1 MYKTIRQFSI
11 FFVVLLMCITVS
23 FAQTNGSITVTGTVV
38 DEKGESIIGATV
50 QVEGTTNGVITD
62 IDGKYSVR
70 VENDK
75 STLRFSFVGLVPVV
89 EQVKGRR
96 IINVVLKSDTEV
108 LDEVVVTAL
117 GIKKEKK
124 KLGYAVQDLDAPA
137 LTKIPAANTAS
148 NLTGKIAGLK
158 VSNSPNLF
166 DTPALLLRGVA
177 PVVVIDGVPVES
189 ATFWEVAPE
198 DIESMC
204 VLKGPAAAVL
214 YGQMGQNGVI
224 QITTKKAK
232 EAVEISVNSSTGF
245 DTGMIANPSY
255 QKKYGTGYQGQ
266 YRVGNST
273 DEFWGAWGPELDGRL
288 LPQWNSPYD
297 ADGNRIAIPWI
308 PRGKDNLKNMLRTG
322 VVTNNN
328 ISVETKFDKGDFR
341 ISLSEMHQ
349 KGVFEN
355 TKLNSYTVNM
365 SGGIQFSKKLRFDAN
380 INYNKIDSPNF
391 PSVGYGRNSP
401 IYSMILWAG
410 ANVDVR
416 DLRNYWAP
424 GLEGLQQR
432 NFDIGPG
439 YDNGSFDYNNPYFI
453 LYENLHGYHK
463 NTAYGSASLKYD
475 VTNELNIT
483 LRTGVNMN
491 QLMEDYRTA
500 YSTAY
505 NRNGNYSQSYK
516 NDFQILTDLIAKYD
530 KKLGIFDVGAMLG
543 FNARQ
548 YNDASHYAET
558 DGLAVPGIYTLSNSM
573 KPTTPT
579 SSKRELAEY
588 AVYGYLDLG
597 WKNYLMLNLTARNQW
612 SSTIPTFGKNSYL
625 YPSAQLSTVVS
636 EYIPMPEFISYLKL
650 RGSYAR
656 VGSAFSPY
664 YFSPVYSETGTWNN
678 NLGLTSPEIIYSK
691 DIKPSYS
698 TGYEV
703 GGELRLFNNRLG
715 FDATYFYF
723 IDGPQTYNQSISET
737 SGYGAYCLNGLK
749 TLRKGWELS
758 ITASPFRNERGF
770 NWDLVLN
777 LSSYRNYLH
786 ELPEGQTQ
794 YGELKVGDRMDAIY
808 GSAIM
813 YAPENSEYAGQVI
826 IGDNGNI
833 QKDNIK
839 QKLGYSNNDLM
850 VGFSNNMS
858 YGPVSLNFSFDAC
871 IGGKMLSQ
879 YNRYMWAGGRS
890 LDIDDQ
896 ERQNWYAGKE
906 YIAEGVKVVS
916 GELKRDGEG
925 NVISDTRK
933 FAPNDIPTNYFD
945 YVQNSKGY
953 YGIDECVLVD
963 RSFLKLREVS
973 LTYDLTKHLTKTPI
987 KGASVSLVGRNL
999 FLITKSGLVDPDQYN
1014 ENTVWDNLQ
1023 TPSFRNIGFNVNIT
1037 F

>member
-1 MYKTIRQFSI
+1 M
-11 FFVVLLMCITVS
+11 
-23 FAQTNGSITVTGTVV
+23 
-38 DEKGESIIGATV
+38 
-50 QVEGTTNGVITD
+50 
-62 IDGKYSVR
+62 R

-232 EAVEISVNSSTGF
+232 EAVKISVNSSTGF

-308 PRGKDNLKNMLRTG
+308 PRGKDNLKNMLHTG

-328 ISVETKFDKGDFR
+328 VSVETKFDKGDFR

-365 SGGIQFSKKLRFDAN
+365 SGGIQFSKKMRFDAN

-723 IDGPQTYNQSISET
+723 IDGPQTYNQPISET

-1023 TPSFRNIGFNVNIT
+1023 TPSFRNIGFNVNVT

>member
-232 EAVEISVNSSTGF
+232 EAVKISVNSSTGF

-308 PRGKDNLKNMLRTG
+308 PRGKDNLKNMLHTG

-328 ISVETKFDKGDFR
+328 VSVETKFDKGDFR

-365 SGGIQFSKKLRFDAN
+365 SGGIQFSKKMRFDAN

-691 DIKPSYS
+691 DINPSYS
-698 TGYEV
+698 TVYEV

-723 IDGPQTYNQSISET
+723 IDGPQTYNQPISET

-813 YAPENSEYAGQVI
+813 YASENSEYAGQVI

-1023 TPSFRNIGFNVNIT
+1023 TPSFRNIGFNVNVT

>member
-23 FAQTNGSITVTGTVV
+23 FAQTIGSITVTGTVV

-232 EAVEISVNSSTGF
+232 EAVKISVNSSTGF

-723 IDGPQTYNQSISET
+723 IDGPQTYNQPISET

>member
-232 EAVEISVNSSTGF
+232 EAVKISVNSSTGF

-548 YNDASHYAET
+548 YN
-558 DGLAVPGIYTLSNSM
+558 GLI
-573 KPTTPT
+573 
-579 SSKRELAEY
+579 RHFE
-588 AVYGYLDLG
+588 
-597 WKNYLMLNLTARNQW
+597 
-612 SSTIPTFGKNSYL
+612 
-625 YPSAQLSTVVS
+625 
-636 EYIPMPEFISYLKL
+636 
-650 RGSYAR
+650 
-656 VGSAFSPY
+656 
-664 YFSPVYSETGTWNN
+664 
-678 NLGLTSPEIIYSK
+678 
-691 DIKPSYS
+691 
-698 TGYEV
+698 
-703 GGELRLFNNRLG
+703 
-715 FDATYFYF
+715 
-723 IDGPQTYNQSISET
+723 
-737 SGYGAYCLNGLK
+737 
-749 TLRKGWELS
+749 
-758 ITASPFRNERGF
+758 
-770 NWDLVLN
+770 
-777 LSSYRNYLH
+777 
-786 ELPEGQTQ
+786 
-794 YGELKVGDRMDAIY
+794 
-808 GSAIM
+808 
-813 YAPENSEYAGQVI
+813 
-826 IGDNGNI
+826 
-833 QKDNIK
+833 
-839 QKLGYSNNDLM
+839 
-850 VGFSNNMS
+850 
-858 YGPVSLNFSFDAC
+858 
-871 IGGKMLSQ
+871 
-879 YNRYMWAGGRS
+879 
-890 LDIDDQ
+890 
-896 ERQNWYAGKE
+896 
-906 YIAEGVKVVS
+906 
-916 GELKRDGEG
+916 
-925 NVISDTRK
+925 
-933 FAPNDIPTNYFD
+933 
-945 YVQNSKGY
+945 
-953 YGIDECVLVD
+953 
-963 RSFLKLREVS
+963 
-973 LTYDLTKHLTKTPI
+973 
-987 KGASVSLVGRNL
+987 
-999 FLITKSGLVDPDQYN
+999 
-1014 ENTVWDNLQ
+1014 
-1023 TPSFRNIGFNVNIT
+1023 
-1037 F
+1037 

>member
-232 EAVEISVNSSTGF
+232 EAVKISVNSSTGF

-380 INYNKIDSPNF
+380 IN
-391 PSVGYGRNSP
+391 
-401 IYSMILWAG
+401 
-410 ANVDVR
+410 
-416 DLRNYWAP
+416 
-424 GLEGLQQR
+424 
-432 NFDIGPG
+432 
-439 YDNGSFDYNNPYFI
+439 
-453 LYENLHGYHK
+453 
-463 NTAYGSASLKYD
+463 
-475 VTNELNIT
+475 
-483 LRTGVNMN
+483 
-491 QLMEDYRTA
+491 
-500 YSTAY
+500 
-505 NRNGNYSQSYK
+505 
-516 NDFQILTDLIAKYD
+516 
-530 KKLGIFDVGAMLG
+530 
-543 FNARQ
+543 
-548 YNDASHYAET
+548 
-558 DGLAVPGIYTLSNSM
+558 
-573 KPTTPT
+573 
-579 SSKRELAEY
+579 
-588 AVYGYLDLG
+588 
-597 WKNYLMLNLTARNQW
+597 
-612 SSTIPTFGKNSYL
+612 
-625 YPSAQLSTVVS
+625 
-636 EYIPMPEFISYLKL
+636 
-650 RGSYAR
+650 
-656 VGSAFSPY
+656 
-664 YFSPVYSETGTWNN
+664 
-678 NLGLTSPEIIYSK
+678 
-691 DIKPSYS
+691 
-698 TGYEV
+698 
-703 GGELRLFNNRLG
+703 
-715 FDATYFYF
+715 
-723 IDGPQTYNQSISET
+723 
-737 SGYGAYCLNGLK
+737 
-749 TLRKGWELS
+749 
-758 ITASPFRNERGF
+758 
-770 NWDLVLN
+770 
-777 LSSYRNYLH
+777 
-786 ELPEGQTQ
+786 
-794 YGELKVGDRMDAIY
+794 
-808 GSAIM
+808 
-813 YAPENSEYAGQVI
+813 
-826 IGDNGNI
+826 
-833 QKDNIK
+833 
-839 QKLGYSNNDLM
+839 
-850 VGFSNNMS
+850 
-858 YGPVSLNFSFDAC
+858 
-871 IGGKMLSQ
+871 
-879 YNRYMWAGGRS
+879 
-890 LDIDDQ
+890 
-896 ERQNWYAGKE
+896 
-906 YIAEGVKVVS
+906 
-916 GELKRDGEG
+916 
-925 NVISDTRK
+925 
-933 FAPNDIPTNYFD
+933 
-945 YVQNSKGY
+945 
-953 YGIDECVLVD
+953 
-963 RSFLKLREVS
+963 
-973 LTYDLTKHLTKTPI
+973 
-987 KGASVSLVGRNL
+987 
-999 FLITKSGLVDPDQYN
+999 
-1014 ENTVWDNLQ
+1014 
-1023 TPSFRNIGFNVNIT
+1023 
-1037 F
+1037 